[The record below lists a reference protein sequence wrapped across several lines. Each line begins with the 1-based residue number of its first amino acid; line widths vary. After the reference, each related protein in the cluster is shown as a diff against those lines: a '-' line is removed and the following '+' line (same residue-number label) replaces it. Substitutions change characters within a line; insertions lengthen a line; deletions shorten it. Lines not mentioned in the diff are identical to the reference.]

1 MPKDTVPTARFR
13 SVLELAGKTATGFA
27 VPPSVVESLGQGK
40 RPPVK
45 VTIGKHTYRSTVA
58 VMGGRYM
65 IGVSAENRS
74 AAGVAAG
81 EEIDVRLEL
90 DTEKREVEVPP
101 ALAAALRGDA
111 KAKAF
116 FDTLTPSQQS
126 WHALSVAGAKTDETR
141 ERRIAKS
148 LEMLRAGRKP

>member
-1 MPKDTVPTARFR
+1 MPKVSASTARFR
-13 SVLELAGKTATGFA
+13 AVLESTGKTATGFA
-27 VPPSVVESLGQGK
+27 VPPEVVESLGQGK

-45 VTIGKHTYRSTVA
+45 VTIGAHTYRSTVA
-58 VMGGRYM
+58 VMGGRYLL
-65 IGVSAENRS
+65 GVSADNRA

-81 EEIDVRLEL
+81 DELDVRLEL

-101 ALAAALRGDA
+101 ALAAGLHADP

-126 WHALSVAGAKTDETR
+126 WHTQSVAGAKTDETR
-141 ERRIAKS
+141 ERRVAKS
-148 LEMLRAGRKP
+148 LDMLRAGRKP

>member
-1 MPKDTVPTARFR
+1 MPKNTVPTARFR
-13 SVLELAGKTATGFA
+13 AVLELAGKTATGFA
-27 VPPSVVESLGQGK
+27 VPPEAVESLGQGR

-65 IGVSAENRS
+65 LGVSAENRA

-81 EEIDVRLEL
+81 DELDVRLEL
-90 DTEKREVEVPP
+90 DTEKREVDVPP
-101 ALAAALRGDA
+101 ALAAALRRDP

-126 WHALSVAGAKTDETR
+126 WHTGAVESAKTDETR
-141 ERRIAKS
+141 QRRIAKS